1 LIEYGKTGAGLFPV
15 FLVDPKAGRQKM
27 FKNIVL
33 AFDGSDYSNKALL
46 CAKSIAERFEATL
59 WVVHVFRNPSD
70 FLGYADYEKL
80 FARRK
85 SAAQTVLDEARRKMG
100 TTTFIVN
107 EELHE
112 GPEAESILKVAESR
126 KADLIVMGRRGFGAV
141 KGLLVGSVSH
151 KVIHYAS
158 CPVMVVH

>member
-1 LIEYGKTGAGLFPV
+1 
-15 FLVDPKAGRQKM
+15 M

-33 AFDGSDYSNKALL
+33 AFDGSEYSNKALQ

-59 WVVHVFRNPSD
+59 WMVHVFRNPSD
-70 FLGYADYEKL
+70 FLGYTNYEKL
-80 FARRK
+80 YARRK
-85 SAAQTVLDEARRKMG
+85 GAAQAVLDEARQKFG

-112 GPEAESILKVAESR
+112 GFEAESILKVAENR
-126 KADLIVMGRRGFGAV
+126 AADLIVMGTRGLGAV
-141 KGLLVGSVSH
+141 KGFLVGSVSR

-158 CPVMVVH
+158 CPVMVAH